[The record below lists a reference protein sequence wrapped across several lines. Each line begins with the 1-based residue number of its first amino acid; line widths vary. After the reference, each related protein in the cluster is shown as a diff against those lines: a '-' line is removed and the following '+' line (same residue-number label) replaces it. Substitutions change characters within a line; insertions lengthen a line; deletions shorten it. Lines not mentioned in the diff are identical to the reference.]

1 MELKILTTNPIE
13 LNTNLIPIFGGN
25 YNTEWEVY
33 EIDDDNQELDLDYKF
48 EDLMKSILKAYQ
60 DQSYLI
66 EAELKDLGI
75 DFLSKIKF
83 ISTYSPREYNF
94 ETDSINFECEVDEN
108 KLLRKIGE
116 IDNEEF
122 RKFLDDNF
130 SDRDGF
136 MSFTPN
142 TIDKLVKAIADGNGQ
157 YNQAIGAVCQYILR
171 NDYGNIE
178 QEVREYW
185 NSNGYLGLDYKI
197 IKED

>member
-13 LNTNLIPIFGGN
+13 LNTNLIPIFGGT

-75 DFLSKIKF
+75 DFLSNIKF